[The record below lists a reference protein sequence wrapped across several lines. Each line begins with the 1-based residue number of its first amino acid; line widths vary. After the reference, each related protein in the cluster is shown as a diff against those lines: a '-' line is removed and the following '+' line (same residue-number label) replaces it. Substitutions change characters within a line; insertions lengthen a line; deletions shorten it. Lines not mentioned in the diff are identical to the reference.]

1 MAKQAAEEAR
11 AVSTEA
17 AQVGPAEAEAAE
29 ARALRGWGRVAAAT
43 ATATVGVEMSR
54 LERRTPTRL

>member
-29 ARALRGWGRVAAAT
+29 ARALGWGRVAAAT